1 MEIDG
6 VFAFSNIEDM
16 MKFLI
21 WVSESFDSN
30 EDFIEWLK
38 FKEENANSIDSQFWS
53 IIENGYSKESPDVPG
68 SN

>member
-6 VFAFSNIEDM
+6 VFAFKNIEDM

-30 EDFIEWLK
+30 EEFMEWLES
-38 FKEENANSIDSQFWS
+38 KEEYADSIDSQFWS
-53 IIENGYSKESPDVPG
+53 IIENGYSKETPDLPG
-68 SN
+68 TN

>member
-6 VFAFSNIEDM
+6 VFAFKNIEDM

-30 EDFIEWLK
+30 EEFMEWLES
-38 FKEENANSIDSQFWS
+38 KEECADSIDSQFWS
-53 IIENGYSKESPDVPG
+53 IIENGYSKEIPDVPG

>member
-6 VFAFSNIEDM
+6 VFAFKNIEDM

-30 EDFIEWLK
+30 EEFMEWLES
-38 FKEENANSIDSQFWS
+38 KEEYADSIDSQFWS
-53 IIENGYSKESPDVPG
+53 IIENGYSKETPDVPG
-68 SN
+68 TN